1 MVKPMKNMLAENR
14 LITLNIDRADKLRFD
29 RLKSMKEI
37 EINQELSQAGFFKIV
52 LTIMETDKEGK
63 NESKI

>member
-1 MVKPMKNMLAENR
+1 MKNMLAENR

-37 EINQELSQAGFFKIV
+37 EINQELSQAEFFKIV
-52 LTIMETDKEGK
+52 LTMLETEKGDKNEGK
-63 NESKI
+63 I